1 MPRPLVRKLGT
12 VECDLVEATPLVFR
26 DRLYRFEYVRQQY
39 QHNPTGD
46 SYLRLVDHETGE
58 ATPAFGHGWH
68 LGSAFS
74 AGDRVWAYAV
84 NIWDGDTI
92 RVWWSDDL
100 ERWETQVAL
109 RLPGW
114 GLFNTSVCQGPEGYV
129 MAFEVGRATVDIGA
143 PFTIFF
149 AQSPDLRSWEMLPP
163 DHVFTKDRYSACP
176 SIRYLSDGWFYMV
189 YLETLSGPV
198 YPTYIVR
205 SRDLI
210 TWELSPLNPVL
221 EFSDEDKQ
229 IANPR
234 LTEAERQRLAAAEN
248 RNNSDMDLC
257 EFGGQTII
265 TYAWGNQQGTEF
277 LAEAVYDGSLE
288 SFLQGFFPA

>member
-74 AGDRVWAYAV
+74 AGDRIWVYAV
-84 NIWDGDTI
+84 DIWDGDTI

-114 GLFNTSVCQGPEGYV
+114 GLFNTSVCQGPEGFV
-129 MAFEVGRATVDIGA
+129 MAYESDDRTYV
-143 PFTIFF
+143 PFTVKFARSTDLEHWTKLPEATFATNRYTACPCLRYANGYYYVLYLERRTPRHFF
-149 AQSPDLRSWEMLPP
+149 QTYITRSPDLV
-163 DHVFTKDRYSACP
+163 H
-176 SIRYLSDGWFYMV
+176 
-189 YLETLSGPV
+189 
-198 YPTYIVR
+198 
-205 SRDLI
+205 
-210 TWELSPLNPVL
+210 WELSAANPVL
-221 EFSDEDKQ
+221 TPDEIDDSINASDPELVEFK
-229 IANPR
+229 
-234 LTEAERQRLAAAEN
+234 
-248 RNNSDMDLC
+248 
-257 EFGGQTII
+257 GQT
-265 TYAWGNQQGTEF
+265 Y
-277 LAEAVYDGSLE
+277 VYYCVGDQLTWANVKRALYPGPLPQFLE
-288 SFLQGFFPA
+288 SWYTTPGIPDWGAVAYSPSPRPRHAR